1 MLIYDRL
8 ICICRPTTPPS
19 FLLSL
24 SGNSFL
30 IRYNNT
36 RRPIPFM
43 DNSEIIGPIFFCFLF
58 SNVSNGDRGTAA
70 RGKQNTKNYGAM
82 LNNLGEELLTTRSV
96 FPALRCKNRSAAVAV
111 RRATCDFRRE
121 HNRFSKKKR
130 SSTHAQHLHS
140 FFFLFS
146 LVKIYYY
153 LREQVLPSVGVLSI
167 YIHSLP
173 FCCWATG
180 NSFGF

>member
-19 FLLSL
+19 FLLSF

-140 FFFLFS
+140 FFFFFSRENLLLFKGTSPS
-146 LVKIYYY
+146 LRRCSLHIYT
-153 LREQVLPSVGVLSI
+153 LPSLLLLGD
-167 YIHSLP
+167 
-173 FCCWATG
+173 WK
-180 NSFGF
+180 

>member
-82 LNNLGEELLTTRSV
+82 LNNLGKSCWLHVPYSRRCVVKIDQLLWPCAAQPATFGASTIV
-96 FPALRCKNRSAAVAV
+96 FRKRSAAA
-111 RRATCDFRRE
+111 RT
-121 HNRFSKKKR
+121 HNIFIPF
-130 SSTHAQHLHS
+130 S
-140 FFFLFS
+140 FFFLSWKF
-146 LVKIYYY
+146 I
-153 LREQVLPSVGVLSI
+153 I
-167 YIHSLP
+167 I
-173 FCCWATG
+173 
-180 NSFGF
+180 